1 MSRRS
6 VLSGRVI
13 GALVAV
19 LATVTSAS
27 AISSTVVSAEPNGGG
42 PAHGRFDNPRHGFA
56 PAGTVLRDAPPGRVG
71 LDPAPIDAAVA
82 KVQEWTR
89 THPTPGVGH
98 PLYSGAVTL
107 LAHDGAVVNRSA
119 DGYAVRYA
127 DAAGTELPDAQKV
140 PMRGDTIFD
149 MASVSKLFTSIVVM
163 QLVESGDV
171 DVDAPVATY
180 LPEFGVNGKES
191 ITVSQLLTHTSGLVS
206 WIPLWSRYP
215 DIPSR
220 IKAVMDIA
228 PRTTPGTN
236 YEYSDLNLITLGV
249 LVERLTGDPL
259 DKVVADR
266 ITTPLRM
273 TDTGYNP
280 PASKLDRIVATEF
293 QAAPPRGMV
302 RGSVHDENAWSLGGV
317 AGHAGVF
324 STADDLAVLAQTIL
338 NGGTYRGARIMRP
351 KTVAAM
357 LENHNEAF
365 PANSHGYGFELNQI
379 WFMGGLTGPRTAGH
393 TGYTGTDIVIDLASR
408 SFAILLTNRV
418 HPSRNW
424 GSINIARETL
434 CTGLAKALAVKPER
448 GRDSWYTGIGDA
460 SQSTLT
466 TVSLRPSEHVRV
478 IFDAFVDSEVTDRL
492 MLEASVDGLAWEPV
506 PLTVSGRGAP
516 EEEVVS
522 LSGTGHREWWTVRAQ
537 VPHAA
542 EITLRWRF
550 VTDTRYTGRGIN
562 VDNLLITDGD
572 QMLLNGEKEPHRVLP
587 EGWQLR
593 SR

>member
-6 VLSGRVI
+6 VLSGRVL
-13 GALVAV
+13 GALLAV

-27 AISSTVVSAEPNGGG
+27 TLVSAAPNGGG
-42 PAHGRFDNPRHGFA
+42 PATGRFDQPRPGFA
-56 PAGTVLRDAPPGRVG
+56 PPHTVLRDAPPARVG

-82 KVQEWTR
+82 QVSEWTR
-89 THPTPGVGH
+89 THPTPDTDH
-98 PLYSGAVTL
+98 PLYAGAVTL
-107 LAHDGAVVNRSA
+107 LAHDGAVVSRSA
-119 DGYAVRYA
+119 SGYAVRYA
-127 DAAGTELPDAQKV
+127 DAAGTELPEAQRV

-163 QLVESGDV
+163 QLVESGKV
-171 DVDAPVATY
+171 AVDAPVATY

-191 ITVSQLLTHTSGLVS
+191 ITVAQLLTHTSGLVS
-206 WIPLWSRYP
+206 WVPLWSRYP
-215 DIPSR
+215 DVPSR
-220 IKAVMDIA
+220 IRAVMDIA

-259 DKVVADR
+259 DQVVADR
-266 ITTPLRM
+266 ITRPLRM

-280 PASKLDRIVATEF
+280 PAAKLDRMAATEF
-293 QAAPPRGMV
+293 QATPPRGMV
-302 RGSVHDENAWSLGGV
+302 RGSVHDENAWSLDGV

-338 NGGTYRGARIMRP
+338 NGGSYRGARILRP
-351 KTVAAM
+351 NTVAAM

-365 PANSHGYGFELNQI
+365 PANSHGYGFELDQI
-379 WFMGGLTGPRTAGH
+379 WFMGGLSGPRTAGH
-393 TGYTGTDIVIDLASR
+393 TGFTGTDLVIDLASR

-418 HPSRNW
+418 HPSRDW
-424 GSINIARETL
+424 GSVNVARETL
-434 CTGLAKALAVKPER
+434 STGLAKALAVRPER

-460 SQSTLT
+460 SQATLT
-466 TVSLRPSEHVRV
+466 TVSLRPSGHVRV

-492 MLEASVDGLAWEPV
+492 MLESSVDGLTWAAV

-522 LSGTGHREWWTVRAQ
+522 LSGTGHRSWWAVRAQ
-537 VPHAA
+537 LPHAA

-550 VTDTRYTGRGIN
+550 ITDTRYTGRGIH
-562 VDNLLITDGD
+562 VDNLVVTDRD

>member
-6 VLSGRVI
+6 VLSGRVL

-19 LATVTSAS
+19 LATVMSTSGA
-27 AISSTVVSAEPNGGG
+27 AVSAEPTGGGG
-42 PAHGRFDNPRHGFA
+42 PAHGRFDQPRHGFA
-56 PAGTVLRDAPPGRVG
+56 PPGTVLRTAAPGRVG
-71 LDPAPIDAAVA
+71 LDPAPIDEAVA
-82 KVQEWTR
+82 KVGEWTR
-89 THPTPGVGH
+89 THPTPDTGH

-119 DGYAVRYA
+119 SGYAVRYA
-127 DAAGTELPDAQKV
+127 DAAGTELPDEQKV
-140 PMRGDTIFD
+140 PMRTDTIFD
-149 MASVSKLFTSIVVM
+149 MASVTKLFTSIVVM

-171 DVDAPVATY
+171 DVDAPVADH

-191 ITVSQLLTHTSGLVS
+191 ITVAQLLTHTSGLVS
-206 WIPLWSRYP
+206 WVPLWSRYP
-215 DIPSR
+215 DVPSR

-249 LVERLTGDPL
+249 LVERLTGDRL
-259 DKVVADR
+259 DEVVADR
-266 ITTPLRM
+266 ITRPLRM
-273 TDTGYNP
+273 TDTGFNP
-280 PASKLDRIVATEF
+280 PAAKLDRIVATEF
-293 QAAPPRGMV
+293 QATPPRGMV
-302 RGSVHDENAWSLGGV
+302 RGSVHDENAWSLDGV
-317 AGHAGVF
+317 AGHAGIF
-324 STADDLAVLAQTIL
+324 STADDLAILAQTIL
-338 NGGTYRGARIMRP
+338 NGGSYRGARILAPR
-351 KTVAAM
+351 TVAAM
-357 LENHNEAF
+357 LENHNEQF
-365 PANSHGYGFELNQI
+365 PANSHGYGFELDQI

-393 TGYTGTDIVIDLASR
+393 TGFTGTDLVIDLASR

-418 HPSRNW
+418 HPSRSW
-424 GSINIARETL
+424 GSINLAREAL
-434 CTGLAKALAVKPER
+434 ATGLAKSLAVQPER

-466 TVSLRPSEHVRV
+466 TVSLRPNGHVRV
-478 IFDAFVDSEVTDRL
+478 VFDAFVDSEVTDRL
-492 MLEASVDGLAWEPV
+492 MLEASADGLAWEPV
-506 PLTVSGRGAP
+506 PMTVSGRGAP

-522 LSGTGHREWWTVRAQ
+522 LSGTGHRDWWTVRAQ

-562 VDNLLITDGD
+562 VDNLIITDRD
-572 QMLLNGEKEPHRVLP
+572 QMLLNGEKEPHRVRP